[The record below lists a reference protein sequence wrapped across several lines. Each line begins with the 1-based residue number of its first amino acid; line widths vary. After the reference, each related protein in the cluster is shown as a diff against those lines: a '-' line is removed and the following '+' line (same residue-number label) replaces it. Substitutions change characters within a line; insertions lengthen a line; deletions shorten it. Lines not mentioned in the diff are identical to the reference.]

1 MKIKKQ
7 FTILSII
14 IIAIPILCTLF
25 IMIQQYFY
33 LSNAI
38 FESSSQISRFDT
50 RDLSQKDTKSLADVL
65 RILPNNIESCII
77 NKDGR
82 VIYTSMPEIQISR
95 QQENDNIYRHFT
107 NTSEKFFYQFTS
119 LNMSDG
125 NVILVTRMLRD
136 KKNTITRENL
146 IISTILF
153 LFVVVIFCVF
163 YVIKISKTIFTSV
176 IQIEKSTEQLANGN
190 LHEKIELPNSKIL
203 QNEITSILNGLEKM
217 RISLIDEQSRK
228 NKFIM
233 GISHD
238 LRTPVAVIKG
248 YTEAIAD
255 GIITDQDELKN
266 TLDLIHNKTDQLE
279 GVIDTLINFMKMN
292 ANQLKEAH
300 VPGSITTL
308 IKNFAKEASVTAYV
322 FKRNIITNIDLP
334 VEIVVP
340 LNEQLVLRAF
350 ENLFSNAIR
359 YTKDND
365 EIQINSYIDEQYV
378 YLKVKD
384 TGIGIEEKDLAY
396 IFDMFY
402 RGTNSRKEGGMGIG
416 LSVVKNIID
425 NHGWQISVS
434 SKKDKGSCFTVTIPY
449 QQYD

>member
-1 MKIKKQ
+1 
-7 FTILSII
+7 
-14 IIAIPILCTLF
+14 
-25 IMIQQYFY
+25 
-33 LSNAI
+33 
-38 FESSSQISRFDT
+38 
-50 RDLSQKDTKSLADVL
+50 
-65 RILPNNIESCII
+65 
-77 NKDGR
+77 
-82 VIYTSMPEIQISR
+82 
-95 QQENDNIYRHFT
+95 
-107 NTSEKFFYQFTS
+107 
-119 LNMSDG
+119 
-125 NVILVTRMLRD
+125 
-136 KKNTITRENL
+136 
-146 IISTILF
+146 
-153 LFVVVIFCVF
+153 
-163 YVIKISKTIFTSV
+163 
-176 IQIEKSTEQLANGN
+176 
-190 LHEKIELPNSKIL
+190 
-203 QNEITSILNGLEKM
+203 
-217 RISLIDEQSRK
+217 
-228 NKFIM
+228 
-233 GISHD
+233 
-238 LRTPVAVIKG
+238 
-248 YTEAIAD
+248 
-255 GIITDQDELKN
+255 
-266 TLDLIHNKTDQLE
+266 
-279 GVIDTLINFMKMN
+279 MKMN

-378 YLKVKD
+378 YLEVKD

>member
-1 MKIKKQ
+1 
-7 FTILSII
+7 
-14 IIAIPILCTLF
+14 
-25 IMIQQYFY
+25 
-33 LSNAI
+33 
-38 FESSSQISRFDT
+38 
-50 RDLSQKDTKSLADVL
+50 
-65 RILPNNIESCII
+65 
-77 NKDGR
+77 
-82 VIYTSMPEIQISR
+82 MPEIQISR

-279 GVIDTLINFMKMN
+279 GMIDTLINFMKMN

-378 YLKVKD
+378 YLEVKD